1 MGLLEL
7 HREPWVAQSMLDQ
20 KVQGESAHKC
30 WEEKREG
37 ARSREP
43 GDTPPSP
50 TEQWAQETKGLVPGL
65 HLDTGMF
72 VSILR
77 CKSLEENVVSG
88 CPCAPSTC
96 LRAKY

>member
-1 MGLLEL
+1 
-7 HREPWVAQSMLDQ
+7 MLDQ

-37 ARSREP
+37 AGSREP
-43 GDTPPSP
+43 GGTPPSP
-50 TEQWAQETKGLVPGL
+50 TEQWAQEAEGLVPGL
-65 HLDTGMF
+65 HLDTAMF
-72 VSILR
+72 GSILR

-88 CPCAPSTC
+88 CPCAPSTW